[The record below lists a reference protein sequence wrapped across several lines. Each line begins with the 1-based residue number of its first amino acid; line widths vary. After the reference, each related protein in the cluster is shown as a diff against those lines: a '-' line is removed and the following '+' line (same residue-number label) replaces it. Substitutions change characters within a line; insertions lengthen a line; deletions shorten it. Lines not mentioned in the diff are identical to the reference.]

1 MEIFKIMDR
10 AVVAFSGGLD
20 SATLLYWAVKRYDV
34 TALTFDYGSKH
45 NEKEYAAAKSIA
57 QELDVQHVLVKLP
70 FVNELFKSDLLR
82 SGGDVPEG
90 HYEDSSM
97 RSTVVPFRN
106 GIMLSIA
113 TGVAESLEA
122 KTVLYAAHAGDH
134 AIYPD
139 CRPQFLEGMSEAA
152 RTGTYIN
159 VEIIDPF
166 VGMHKK
172 DIVLI
177 GNELEV
183 PFEVTYSCYKGGDLH
198 CGKCGTCVER
208 REAFELAAVPDPTKY
223 QG

>member
-1 MEIFKIMDR
+1 MEKAI
-10 AVVAFSGGLD
+10 VAFSGGLD
-20 SATLLYWAVKRYDV
+20 STTLLYWAVRRYEV

-45 NEKEYAAAKSIA
+45 NEKEYAAAKAIA
-57 QELDVQHVLVKLP
+57 QKLGVQHLLVKLP

-82 SGGDVPEG
+82 SGGAIPEG

-113 TGVAESLEA
+113 SGIAESLGA

-139 CRPQFLEGMSEAA
+139 CRPEFLRAMSEAA
-152 RTGTYIN
+152 RSGTYIN
-159 VEIIDPF
+159 VEISDPF

-172 DIVLI
+172 DIVLV
-177 GNELEV
+177 GNELHV
-183 PFEVTYSCYKGGDLH
+183 PFGMTYSCYKGGDLH
-198 CGKCGTCVER
+198 CGRCGTCMER
-208 REAFELAAVPDPTKY
+208 REAFELAGIPDPSEY
-223 QG
+223 QM